1 MVRLFLRGD
10 FAANLEGR
18 VAGHAAQPA
27 DAAALAFGGDEG
39 EGIAVLERSD
49 GSAQRAADDLAPP
62 GFDLETRP
70 AVIGVGAPEIEAERD
85 SAGDREFVAV
95 APPDR
100 QVERVTAA
108 GLGIAILLELVII
121 DRDCRAERQAD
132 RKSTRLNSS

>member
-1 MVRLFLRGD
+1 MVLLFLRGD
-10 FAANLEGR
+10 FAADLEGR

-27 DAAALAFGGDEG
+27 DPAALAFGGDEG

-85 SAGDREFVAV
+85 SAGE
-95 APPDR
+95 DR
-100 QVERVTAA
+100 Q
-108 GLGIAILLELVII
+108 
-121 DRDCRAERQAD
+121 
-132 RKSTRLNSS
+132 STRLNSSH